1 MGPASGL
8 SPARPSP
15 PAETGVS
22 GVPVGASLG
31 SDTGRSRKPRTP
43 TAQAHLH
50 TRKLRSACTEVLASG
65 AGGELGCD
73 ALTPVLLQVEPGF
86 PPACPFPPLCTLEEA
101 EGLDKLD
108 SLHHLNGQ
116 LGVNPQTDTRG
127 LRALAPP
134 CSQKRS
140 LASKMSIQAQQ
151 LHVPARQVFTDDAG
165 TAMGLFCH
173 RETIVKPKRKEQK
186 HKSALVWV
194 RDRVKAATGSGPCFA
209 RGVGCTYTAGGPVLP
224 RPHPVSRETPPPPKP
239 KTWSQIR
246 VDFSLG
252 LVAGTRW
259 QS

>member
-1 MGPASGL
+1 
-8 SPARPSP
+8 
-15 PAETGVS
+15 
-22 GVPVGASLG
+22 
-31 SDTGRSRKPRTP
+31 
-43 TAQAHLH
+43 
-50 TRKLRSACTEVLASG
+50 
-65 AGGELGCD
+65 
-73 ALTPVLLQVEPGF
+73 
-86 PPACPFPPLCTLEEA
+86 
-101 EGLDKLD
+101 
-108 SLHHLNGQ
+108 
-116 LGVNPQTDTRG
+116 
-127 LRALAPP
+127 
-134 CSQKRS
+134 
-140 LASKMSIQAQQ
+140 MSIQAQQ

-165 TAMGLFCH
+165 TAIGLFRH
-173 RETIVKPKRKEQK
+173 RETIIKPKRKEQK